1 MEVAPINSLL
11 PAEIL
16 ERIFSNLPS
25 KDLKNVVLVCKWW
38 REVGEAPQLW
48 TWVWL
53 TVNFSNNNTELL
65 GESFIG
71 SYDST
76 TIKDNY
82 LGGVI
87 NCIKDKI
94 KLNYDLMIN
103 LNTLFVS
110 KI

>member
-53 TVNFSNNNTELL
+53 TVNFSNDNTELL

-71 SYDST
+71 SY
-76 TIKDNY
+76 N
-82 LGGVI
+82 
-87 NCIKDKI
+87 N
-94 KLNYDLMIN
+94 N
-103 LNTLFVS
+103 
-110 KI
+110 